1 MLISENDFVGKFSIG
16 QFSLNEELIK
26 WYIANNEKNFFLEYF
41 SLATYYDDLCT
52 RLESLDPIEKEAAEV
67 EFGMIKMPLL
77 AYIWL
82 QYATNEQEK
91 LTGAGVTIEAEN
103 NARTVNMDI
112 KCIRIWND
120 MIKVLKMNQDVIPN
134 IIKTKLRYR
143 NLLGI

>member
-26 WYIANNEKNFFLEYF
+26 WYIINNERNFFIEYF
-41 SLATYYDDLCT
+41 TPTTYYDDLCA
-52 RLESLDPIEKEAAEV
+52 RLESLDTTEKAAAEV
-67 EFGMIKMPLL
+67 EFAMIKMPLI

-82 QYATNEQEK
+82 QYTTNEQEK

-120 MIKVLKMNQDVIPN
+120 MIKVLKMNQNSVSN
-134 IIKTKLRYR
+134 IIKTKLKYR
-143 NLLGI
+143 NLLGL

>member
-26 WYIANNEKNFFLEYF
+26 WYIINNERNFFIEYF
-41 SLATYYDDLCT
+41 TPTTYYDDLCA
-52 RLESLDPIEKEAAEV
+52 RFESLDTTEKAAAEV
-67 EFGMIKMPLL
+67 EFAMIKMPLI

-82 QYATNEQEK
+82 QYTTNEQEK

-120 MIKVLKMNQDVIPN
+120 MIKVLKMNQNSVSN
-134 IIKTKLRYR
+134 IIKTKLKYR
-143 NLLGI
+143 NLLGL